1 MFTNFLVASSAGC
14 YDWPVIKQ
22 IVMVLGYVVRYI
34 YEFLEII
41 GIPNLGLCII
51 ALTLIVKFALLPL
64 TIKQQKFSKMQ
75 SMLQPEMKAIQ
86 AKYAGRRDTFSM
98 QAMQQEQKE
107 LYAKYGISQTGGCL
121 QTGIQMPIIIALY
134 GVIRFLPNHI
144 PKFAQYFEN
153 IVNTITQS
161 GIDVT
166 TISTDEKYAAA
177 LSTFAADSTSTLAD
191 KINTLSI
198 LPTKYWDTLMSAFNG
213 TDLSVMQENYNT
225 IRHLNAF
232 CGIDLSQTPWT
243 QVTGGGIGIIAI
255 LIPIIA
261 GLGQWLS
268 FQLTQNKVSQ
278 AQNAQ
283 ANRSSDPMD
292 AMNNSMKTMGFMM
305 PAISVFFCFTIQAGV
320 GLYWAMASLFQ
331 VVLQILINKHYRKV
345 DMEEMKKQ
353 NMEKAAEKAKK
364 RQEKGGEKGSTIAA
378 AARIN
383 TKNIDNPANRP
394 APNSIAA
401 RANMDVSDVGAKP
414 KNVDP
419 NSLAAKAGMVQTYE
433 QETGDTAASSKKKYK
448 K

>member
-1 MFTNFLVASSAGC
+1 MFTNFLVAASAGC

-22 IVMVLGYVVRYI
+22 IVMLIGYVVRYI
-34 YEFLEII
+34 YEFFELI

-64 TIKQQKFSKMQ
+64 TIRQQKFSKLQ
-75 SMLQPEMKAIQ
+75 SMLMPEMKAIQ

-98 QAMQQEQKE
+98 QAMQQEQKD
-107 LYAKYGISQTGGCL
+107 LYAKYGTSQMGGCL

-134 GVIRFLPNHI
+134 GVIRYLPNHI
-144 PKFAQYFEN
+144 PKFANYLEN

-161 GIDVT
+161 GFD
-166 TISTDEKYAAA
+166 ISSVNDEGFVSAM
-177 LSTFAADSTSTLAD
+177 STFALDSTSTLSD
-191 KINTLSI
+191 KINALSI
-198 LPTKYWDTLMSAFNG
+198 LPTKYWNELMNCFSGNDLTTI
-213 TDLSVMQENYNT
+213 TDNYET
-225 IRHLNAF
+225 IRHLNSF

-243 QVTGGGIGIIAI
+243 QVTSGGIGIIAI

-268 FQLTQNKVSQ
+268 FQLTQNKVSK
-278 AQNAQ
+278 ATNAQ
-283 ANRSSDPMD
+283 TSRSADPMD
-292 AMNNSMKTMGFMM
+292 QMNNSMKTMGFMM

-331 VVLQILINKHYRKV
+331 VVLQILINKHYRKM
-345 DMEEMKKQ
+345 DMEEFKKQ
-353 NMEKAAEKAKK
+353 NMEKAAAKAKK
-364 RQEKGGEKGSTIAA
+364 RAEKNGEKGSTIAA
-378 AARIN
+378 AAKIN
-383 TKNIDNPANRP
+383 TKNINDPARQP

-401 RANMDVSDVGAKP
+401 RANMSVEDVGKNK

-419 NSLAAKAGMVQTYE
+419 NSLAAKAGMVQAYE
-433 QETGDTAASSKKKYK
+433 EETGDTASSKKKYK